1 MHLTTNTNS
10 KNVCCSF
17 CESDYQS
24 KYNCALD
31 NFLWSKVGYM
41 FRLNVLIRHHEIHY
55 ERGKNVKVK
64 VHIKIGTDTSSYCSI
79 LQADLSHKN

>member
-1 MHLTTNTNS
+1 
-10 KNVCCSF
+10 
-17 CESDYQS
+17 
-24 KYNCALD
+24 
-31 NFLWSKVGYM
+31 M